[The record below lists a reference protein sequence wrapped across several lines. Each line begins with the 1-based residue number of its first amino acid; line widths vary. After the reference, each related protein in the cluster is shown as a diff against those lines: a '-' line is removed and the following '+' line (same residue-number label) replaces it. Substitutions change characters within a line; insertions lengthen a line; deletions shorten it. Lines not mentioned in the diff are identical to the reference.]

1 MTLLDQAA
9 EDVRHPAPGSPLLSL
24 REVSR
29 RYPGNDAPTIDG
41 ISLEIHPGE
50 FVAIVGPS
58 GSGKS
63 TLLNILGLLDT
74 PTGGEYQVLGLN
86 TGSMNEKELN
96 HLRSAAFGFI
106 FQSSHVLGDE
116 SVLSNTAMGLRVQR
130 VPIRERVRLAAEALT
145 QLGLEAKTTARA
157 KLLSGGERQ
166 RVAIARAI
174 ATSPALILAD
184 EPTGNLDSENSQKV
198 VEHLRSLHRAGATVV
213 IITHDMD
220 VAAAATRRIS
230 VLDGRIVQDATTLD
244 RPPAPAPQRA
254 PLATFKQKSG
264 RLGPWGSLV
273 DDVLAAVSALSTRG
287 VHTLLLMVAFA
298 LGIGGLV
305 TSAGLSETASAQI
318 SNRLTAAALDEVRV
332 DLDNPATLLNTAG
345 EQLSLDLQK
354 INSLPHVAGAGFLA
368 TVDPAGTWISRLHP
382 TGQEPRQAIGLASAS
397 ASLMNLATTQVTPAA
412 SSQLLENP
420 SMGPVAL
427 VSKNA
432 ATALGLPVQDGMTL
446 SPGYAIW
453 IDGVRVPVVGTF
465 DVNDRFQQ
473 LENSV
478 VVSPGVIASNADVQL
493 SLIIRTEMGFPA
505 AVARAVPI
513 TLNPASPGSI
523 KTRTVADL
531 DTLRYGVSNDLGI
544 FVGILSSVLLAL
556 TAASAA
562 TVMYLT
568 VQSRTSEIALLR
580 AIGAS
585 RGFIGRLFIIEGI
598 LISSMGGAIGVAL
611 GIAGTLLG
619 AAAQGWTPVLASS
632 LPLIGLGAAICAGLL
647 SSLYPAWVAS
657 RQNPATAIRN

>member
-1 MTLLDQAA
+1 M
-9 EDVRHPAPGSPLLSL
+9 
-24 REVSR
+24 
-29 RYPGNDAPTIDG
+29 
-41 ISLEIHPGE
+41 
-50 FVAIVGPS
+50 
-58 GSGKS
+58 
-63 TLLNILGLLDT
+63 
-74 PTGGEYQVLGLN
+74 
-86 TGSMNEKELN
+86 
-96 HLRSAAFGFI
+96 
-106 FQSSHVLGDE
+106 
-116 SVLSNTAMGLRVQR
+116 
-130 VPIRERVRLAAEALT
+130 
-145 QLGLEAKTTARA
+145 
-157 KLLSGGERQ
+157 
-166 RVAIARAI
+166 
-174 ATSPALILAD
+174 
-184 EPTGNLDSENSQKV
+184 
-198 VEHLRSLHRAGATVV
+198 
-213 IITHDMD
+213 
-220 VAAAATRRIS
+220 
-230 VLDGRIVQDATTLD
+230 
-244 RPPAPAPQRA
+244 
-254 PLATFKQKSG
+254 
-264 RLGPWGSLV
+264 
-273 DDVLAAVSALSTRG
+273 
-287 VHTLLLMVAFA
+287 
-298 LGIGGLV
+298 
-305 TSAGLSETASAQI
+305 
-318 SNRLTAAALDEVRV
+318 
-332 DLDNPATLLNTAG
+332 
-345 EQLSLDLQK
+345 
-354 INSLPHVAGAGFLA
+354 AGAGFLA

-432 ATALGLPVQDGMTL
+432 ATALGLPVQGGMTL

-453 IDGVRVPVVGTF
+453 IDGGRVPVVGSF
-465 DVNDRFQQ
+465 EVNDRFQQ

-505 AVARAVPI
+505 AVARALPI